1 MIFFFAKQANSK
13 VTNNDLNENELTNY
27 LSAIISYNNQQ
38 NQDSLSYFNSSKAL
52 VKKRDNYLRKYIF
65 SLTIN
70 QKVKKA
76 IQEIKILENKK
87 DFDFFESQVL
97 LTLDSILKEKYEESE
112 NYLEYLNELK
122 SSSVYENAIYD
133 TLTLYLSTFKNKKLI
148 FQKSNFD
155 NLDLL
160 NITFLKCYLEDDT
173 TSKSFY
179 TLVNSS
185 NVDYSRY
192 LFFYSNYLINQNKAE
207 EAKKLFLKQDKL
219 TSGLLILQTN
229 DWLKNNQTKKIT
241 DIFSCKSETDL
252 LAEFFF
258 LISNLYSSDEDFE
271 RSNFYLSVSNFLN
284 EKFKANKLLT
294 VENYFNSKKY
304 KEAEKILKNF
314 SKQDK
319 LFYWFKVKIK
329 TKIIAE
335 KHDDQQA
342 LNYIKTK
349 FNKIENKTDKIIFD
363 MANIYKNYKK
373 YKEAI
378 ELYSKLMKNYD
389 TNSDT
394 YADLL
399 FRRGGSYERLSN
411 FERSD
416 KDLLTALKIVPD
428 NSYTL
433 NYLAYSWLE
442 RKINISKAVK
452 MLEIAYKNNEDD
464 PYITDSVGWGYYLTG
479 RYTEAEKFM
488 RKAITLMPNDP
499 IVNDHYGDI
508 LWSLNKKIQAKYYW
522 NSVIGF
528 KDTEKDMLEKVKKKL
543 LVGPNIDNNNSYN

>member
-65 SLTIN
+65 TLAIN
-70 QKVKKA
+70 HKVKKA

-192 LFFYSNYLINQNKAE
+192 LFFYSNYLINQNKVE

>member
-1 MIFFFAKQANSK
+1 MKNPKIP
-13 VTNNDLNENELTNY
+13 
-27 LSAIISYNNQQ
+27 AIH
-38 NQDSLSYFNSSKAL
+38 FNTRFIITTKEWFGGGMDATPSH
-52 VKKRDNYLRKYIF
+52 
-65 SLTIN
+65 
-70 QKVKKA
+70 
-76 IQEIKILENKK
+76 K
-87 DFDFFESQVL
+87 DV
-97 LTLDSILKEKYEESE
+97 KEK
-112 NYLEYLNELK
+112 
-122 SSSVYENAIYD
+122 
-133 TLTLYLSTFKNKKLI
+133 
-148 FQKSNFD
+148 
-155 NLDLL
+155 
-160 NITFLKCYLEDDT
+160 
-173 TSKSFY
+173 
-179 TLVNSS
+179 
-185 NVDYSRY
+185 
-192 LFFYSNYLINQNKAE
+192 
-207 EAKKLFLKQDKL
+207 
-219 TSGLLILQTN
+219 
-229 DWLKNNQTKKIT
+229 
-241 DIFSCKSETDL
+241 
-252 LAEFFF
+252 
-258 LISNLYSSDEDFE
+258 
-271 RSNFYLSVSNFLN
+271 
-284 EKFKANKLLT
+284 KLLHDML
-294 VENYFNSKKY
+294 KKVCVQ
-304 KEAEKILKNF
+304 N
-314 SKQDK
+314 
-319 LFYWFKVKIK
+319 
-329 TKIIAE
+329 
-335 KHDDQQA
+335 
-342 LNYIKTK
+342 
-349 FNKIENKTDKIIFD
+349 
-363 MANIYKNYKK
+363 YKNYKK

-389 TNSDT
+389 SNSDT

-416 KDLLTALKIVPD
+416 KDLLTALKIIPD